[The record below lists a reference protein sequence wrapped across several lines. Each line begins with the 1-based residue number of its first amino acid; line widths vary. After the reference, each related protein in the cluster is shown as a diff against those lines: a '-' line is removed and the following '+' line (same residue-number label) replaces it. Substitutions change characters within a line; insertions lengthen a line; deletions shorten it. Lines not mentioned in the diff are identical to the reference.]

1 MVRNKNDKHYLV
13 IELKRSRTSDQTI
26 GQITRYMGWVK
37 ENLAKNENVDV
48 KGLIIAEAFDDRIQ
62 YSLKYVSHVDLLTYK
77 INFDLHYE
85 KRS

>member
-1 MVRNKNDKHYLV
+1 
-13 IELKRSRTSDQTI
+13 
-26 GQITRYMGWVK
+26 MGWVK